1 MTQESILVIHGWPC
15 KLSRAESGDSKA
27 GQTVLARL
35 MESQIWH
42 QLASSVGDRFTKGSM
57 ASARLDARHF
67 SLSLYTTGDFQ
78 AATPVP
84 ERRGSESE

>member
-15 KLSRAESGDSKA
+15 KLSRAESGDSKV

-35 MESQIWH
+35 IESQIWH

-57 ASARLDARHF
+57 ASAHLDDRHF
-67 SLSLYTTGDFQ
+67 SFSIYTSGVFYADYPSVG
-78 AATPVP
+78 A
-84 ERRGSESE
+84 